1 MTKLDIITPLISA
14 QIVTCITERGN
25 VSLTKELQSYS
36 YTRMPFKPS
45 YFKADL
51 FKVLSNPVRIQILD
65 ALRTGERSV
74 NDISEWLEVEPS
86 SISQQL
92 AVLRSRNLVTSRKQG
107 NFVFYSI
114 RDPAIFK
121 ILDAALEVFNNHLVD
136 VREALEQLE

>member
-1 MTKLDIITPLISA
+1 MSASNIKSGSIGIIQIS
-14 QIVTCITERGN
+14 I
-25 VSLTKELQSYS
+25 LL
-36 YTRMPFKPS
+36 KPS
-45 YFKADL
+45 DFKADL

-74 NDISEWLEVEPS
+74 NEIAEWLEIEPS

-114 RDPAIFK
+114 RDRAIFK

-136 VREALEQLE
+136 VRDALEQLQ